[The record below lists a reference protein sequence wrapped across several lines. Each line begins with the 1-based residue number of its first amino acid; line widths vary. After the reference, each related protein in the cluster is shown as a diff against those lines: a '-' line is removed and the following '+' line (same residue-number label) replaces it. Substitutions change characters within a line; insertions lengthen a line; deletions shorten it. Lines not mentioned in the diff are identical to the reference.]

1 MDTEAER
8 KYEHTIDQIIVQ
20 LENLI
25 MDILLTSI
33 HRLTPHDLGLL
44 PVSLMIH
51 RTKAFYID

>member
-1 MDTEAER
+1 MDIETER

-33 HRLTPHDLGLL
+33 NRLNINYESLL
-44 PVSLMIH
+44 LKEKYYKNKHNTS
-51 RTKAFYID
+51 F

>member
-1 MDTEAER
+1 MDIEAEQ

-33 HRLTPHDLGLL
+33 NRLNINYENLL
-44 PVSLMIH
+44 LKEKYYKNKDNTS
-51 RTKAFYID
+51 F